1 MRESFTRSPP
11 LTLPLFGDNNVRVVA
26 TSRRREKTTDCG
38 NDSIYLKEKQQK
50 RKMEGYKFDPL
61 QITTVSP
68 SIYLVLQEAKR
79 KMCRQHMYENRTISN
94 LFTDCFT
101 LEKD

>member
-38 NDSIYLKEKQQK
+38 NDSIYLKGKQQK
-50 RKMEGYKFDPL
+50 QDKRRKIDPIQNKGYC
-61 QITTVSP
+61 VAV
-68 SIYLVLQEAKR
+68 YLL
-79 KMCRQHMYENRTISN
+79 M
-94 LFTDCFT
+94 
-101 LEKD
+101 